1 MTEENGGKL
10 VPQEP
15 ADTQIEMWGE
25 MVAVERERIA
35 SRDRAVEAMREGF
48 ARLDATDERQFKFH
62 TDRLHRDDEFR
73 NRQLTHVMH
82 ITWVVAGIVVAV
94 MGVILGMMFWGGEE
108 QRNVAT
114 LLVTHL
120 LSAGGFFAVGYL
132 LGRRSRS

>member
-82 ITWVVAGIVVAV
+82 ITWVVWRVP
-94 MGVILGMMFWGGEE
+94 
-108 QRNVAT
+108 
-114 LLVTHL
+114 
-120 LSAGGFFAVGYL
+120 
-132 LGRRSRS
+132 